1 MGGEHLPAPGC
12 EGAAMRAAARGPSW
26 PPPPGTADRGPADA
40 AAALGA
46 PRGHVGEFGNPRPSA
61 LADVQDVRDRLGPE
75 PDRARNRERERA
87 GVRPAEGVR
96 AARDEGAD

>member
-1 MGGEHLPAPGC
+1 
-12 EGAAMRAAARGPSW
+12 MRAAARGPSW

-46 PRGHVGEFGNPRPSA
+46 SRGHVGEFGNQRPRA
-61 LADVQDVRDRLGPE
+61 LADVHDVRDRLGPE

-87 GVRPAEGVR
+87 AGVRQADGVW